1 MSKYKKRLKARSM
14 RSVGTSIIII
24 AKELRVS
31 KSSVSGWC
39 RDITLTEAQ
48 FEKLRKNRGIS
59 LKTGQRM
66 GAETNKKKRLDA
78 IETADLAGKKL
89 VNKISKRELLLIA
102 IALYWSEGSKTDS
115 TSRFMFAN
123 SDPDMILLMKN
134 TLIQVMKVAPD
145 DIVCSIQ
152 INMIHKQRIEKVLIF
167 WKKLLELEDSQLRKP
182 YFVNTKVNK
191 VYENYENYFGVCRLL
206 VRRSKNLKY
215 RMLGL
220 IKAVKSDILSA

>member
-1 MSKYKKRLKARSM
+1 M